1 MYLCLGELRVVVAST
16 PDAAREVLKTHD
28 AAMSVAM
35 SANIGDGRW
44 RHLRGICTLELL
56 SAKRV
61 RSFRPIR
68 EEKDA
73 RLVGAVVAAAAAAAA
88 PSGESVNVRRLIG
101 GPMTDLALRAI
112 MGEHCTPS
120 GPPPRPRCAT

>member
-1 MYLCLGELRVVVAST
+1 MYLRLSELRVVVAST

-28 AAMSVAM
+28 AAMSTAV

-68 EEKDA
+68 EEQDT
-73 RLVGAVVAAAAAAAA
+73 RLVGAVVAAAA
-88 PSGESVNVRRLIG
+88 PSGEPVNVRRLIG
-101 GPMTDLALRAI
+101 RPMTDLALRAI

-120 GPPPRPRCAT
+120 GPPPHPRCAT